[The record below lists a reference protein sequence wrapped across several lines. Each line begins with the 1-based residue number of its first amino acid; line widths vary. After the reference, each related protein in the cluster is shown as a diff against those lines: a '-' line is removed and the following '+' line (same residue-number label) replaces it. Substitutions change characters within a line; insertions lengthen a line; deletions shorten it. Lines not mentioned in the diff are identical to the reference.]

1 MKPKNHSEELQDINK
16 KIALLSN
23 SSAASKHKTYA
34 LYAFFFVILA
44 GCISTLIY
52 LGPEITGFVT
62 FSESFSRAESDSFS
76 VARSKSVNIKTKLD
90 NINSV
95 MLSGTIYGS
104 GSAAVY
110 VVKPD
115 RKYLAYYFEGD
126 AGGGVKFSDMC
137 YDTCHIEGLGK
148 ENTLLFEIDSTKI
161 DIDKIRYV
169 YSRLIDFNLDPMRNI
184 IDYKTEQAKIIDLK
198 LTNSQLAE
206 FSVLLYVEG
215 PLSNSFSWQGSLI
228 HLAQNESEKIIP
240 ITVKLPSNLQKGI
253 YTQKLSARYIPP
265 GSSPFVGESPVA
277 ESFIT
282 VYNE

>member
-16 KIALLSN
+16 KISLLSN
-23 SSAASKHKTYA
+23 PSSASKHKSYAVYA
-34 LYAFFFVILA
+34 LFFVILA
-44 GCISTLIY
+44 GCLSTIIY
-52 LGPEITGFVT
+52 FGPEITGFVT
-62 FSESFSRAESDSFS
+62 FSESFSRAETGSFS
-76 VARSKSVNIKTKLD
+76 VARSKSVNIKTELE
-90 NINSV
+90 NIDSV
-95 MLSGTIYGS
+95 MLSGTVYGS

-126 AGGGVKFSDMC
+126 AGEGVKFSDMC
-137 YDTCHIEGLGK
+137 YDTCHIDALGK
-148 ENTLLFEIDSTKI
+148 DNVLLFELENMRIE
-161 DIDKIRYV
+161 IDKIRYV
-169 YSRLIDFNLDPMRNI
+169 YSRLIDFALEPMRNV
-184 IDYKTEQAKIIDLK
+184 IDYRTEQAKIINLK

-215 PLSNSFSWQGSLI
+215 PLSSSFSWQGSLI
-228 HLAQNESEKIIP
+228 HVAQNESEKIIP

-265 GSSPFVGESPVA
+265 GNSPFVGESPVA

-282 VYNE
+282 IYNE